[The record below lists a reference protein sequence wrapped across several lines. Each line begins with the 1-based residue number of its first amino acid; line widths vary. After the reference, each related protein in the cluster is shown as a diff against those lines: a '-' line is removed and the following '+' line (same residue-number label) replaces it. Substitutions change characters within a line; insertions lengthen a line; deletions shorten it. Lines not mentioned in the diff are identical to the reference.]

1 MRSRSEFFDILVNEL
16 NMQEHVAN
24 EIINK
29 AFATEEKKKDREQKL
44 NSLKEKYIKKLLAI
58 DLHTDY
64 PVYIFVNNIK
74 SSCEGYFTF
83 FGPYIISEKDSYE
96 IDAKHSYSVHEDNL
110 ECIKIVNDWDDDTEI
125 DKHWFIHHYLYNQ
138 VCEKLVATALQKF
151 IDECKID

>member
-64 PVYIFVNNIK
+64 PVYIFVNDIK

-96 IDAKHSYSVHEDNL
+96 IDANHSYSVHEDNL
-110 ECIKIVNDWDDDTEI
+110 ECIKIVNDWNDDTEI
-125 DKHWFIHHYLYNQ
+125 DKHLFIHNYLYYQ
-138 VCEKLVATALQKF
+138 VCEKLVATALKKF
-151 IDECKID
+151 INVCKID